1 MVIKFCQDTVSKFP
15 NFSVLLDFV
24 EVISYLS
31 KHWCLYIFSD
41 EVSKGQKIATVNEG
55 WYLNNFK
62 QNQLVPVILFFP
74 GEKMFEKLYVLLGIK
89 KSPEISQ
96 DIRQWSKP

>member
-55 WYLNNFK
+55 
-62 QNQLVPVILFFP
+62 
-74 GEKMFEKLYVLLGIK
+74 
-89 KSPEISQ
+89 
-96 DIRQWSKP
+96 